1 MAHPIFTEDHDLI
14 RSQLRRFVDDVVK
27 PQGPKWEEAGF
38 VPREVLRQ
46 MGGLGFF
53 SLRVPEA
60 LGGVGLDARASV
72 VLAEEVGRS
81 THGGFAITVLVHT
94 DMASPHLVRFGT
106 KRQLEKYLPGVLAGE
121 TITAVGVT
129 EPGAGSDVAGIR
141 TRAVRDGND
150 YVLNGA
156 KMFITNGV
164 YGDLYFI
171 AARTDPEAK
180 GSRAI
185 TMFIVEKGTPGFKVG
200 RALDKT
206 GWRSSDTAELIFEDC
221 RVPVENVL
229 GEPNRGFYSIMANF
243 QTERL
248 VIGAMAMAE
257 AREALRLT
265 FEHVN
270 ARTAFGKPLWDK
282 QAIRQRLSHRLAEV
296 EAARQLV
303 HHTAWLDAQGTDCVA
318 QVSMVKALAGDLV
331 NQVLYDCVQFHGGM
345 GFVRETAVE
354 RMARDAR
361 VQSIGGG
368 ASEVMLEEV
377 AKRFGAA
384 LAD

>member
-1 MAHPIFTEDHDLI
+1 MPHPIFTEEHDLI
-14 RSQLRRFVDDVVK
+14 RAQLHRFVEERVK
-27 PQGPKWEEAGF
+27 PYAAKWEEAGF
-38 VPREVLRQ
+38 VPREVLRE
-46 MGGLGFF
+46 MGELGFL

-60 LGGVGLDARASV
+60 LGGAGLDARASV

-81 THGGFAITVLVHT
+81 SFGGFAITVLVHT
-94 DMASPHLVRFGT
+94 DMASPHLLRFGN
-106 KRQLEKYLPGVLAGE
+106 KRQLDKYLPDVMAGKA
-121 TITAVGVT
+121 ITAVAVT
-129 EPGAGSDVAGIR
+129 EPGAGSDVASIR
-141 TRAVRDGND
+141 TKAVRDGD
-150 YVLNGA
+150 HYVLNGT

-164 YGDLYFI
+164 HANLYFV

-185 TMFIVEKGTPGFKVG
+185 TMFIVEKGAPGFRVG

-221 RVPVENVL
+221 RVPAENVL
-229 GEPNRGFYSIMANF
+229 GEENRGFYSIMSNF

-257 AREALRLT
+257 AREAIRLT
-265 FEHVN
+265 FDHVN
-270 ARTAFGKPLWDK
+270 QRAAFGAPLWEK
-282 QAIRQRLSHRLAEV
+282 QTIRQRLSKRLAEV
-296 EAARQLV
+296 EAARALV
-303 HHTAWLDAQGTDCVA
+303 HHTAWLDAQGGDCVA

-331 NQVLYDCVQFHGGM
+331 NQTLYDCVQFHGGM
-345 GFVRETAVE
+345 GFMRETPVE

-361 VQSIGGG
+361 VQPIGGG

-377 AKRFGAA
+377 AKRFGQA

>member
-14 RSQLRRFVDDVVK
+14 RAQLRRFVDEKVK
-27 PQGPKWEEAGF
+27 PHGPKWEEAGF
-38 VPREVLRQ
+38 VPREVLRE
-46 MGGLGFF
+46 MGELGFF

-60 LGGVGLDARASV
+60 LGGAGLDARASV

-106 KRQLEKYLPGVLAGE
+106 KRQLEKYLPGVMAGK

-150 YVLNGA
+150 YVLNGT

-164 YGDLYFI
+164 HGDLYFI

-206 GWRSSDTAELIFEDC
+206 GWRSLGHRRADLRGLPRAGRERAGRAQPRLLFDHGQLPD
-221 RVPVENVL
+221 RAAGDRRHGHGRGARGDPAHLRPRQPAHRLRRAVVGQAGDPPAPVAPA
-229 GEPNRGFYSIMANF
+229 GRG
-243 QTERL
+243 RG
-248 VIGAMAMAE
+248 GAP
-257 AREALRLT
+257 ARASHGVARCPG
-265 FEHVN
+265 H
-270 ARTAFGKPLWDK
+270 RTASPRSRWSRRWP
-282 QAIRQRLSHRLAEV
+282 AI
-296 EAARQLV
+296 
-303 HHTAWLDAQGTDCVA
+303 W
-318 QVSMVKALAGDLV
+318 
-331 NQVLYDCVQFHGGM
+331 
-345 GFVRETAVE
+345 
-354 RMARDAR
+354 
-361 VQSIGGG
+361 
-368 ASEVMLEEV
+368 
-377 AKRFGAA
+377 
-384 LAD
+384 